1 MSARGAAAVLPPMGD
16 AARRFGLGLAVVAGG
31 AAIGTLATRSP
42 TLAVAAVVGLAFV
55 WVAFRNLAA
64 GLAFFVVL
72 TFFERLPGSP
82 TSGLTLLKAA
92 GFVLALAWLSAL
104 TSRRESAPLL
114 FRSHPWLAYAPVFFI
129 TWSLAST
136 LWAQDP
142 VSARFETGRLAQ
154 NALFFFI
161 VFTAISR
168 RQHLIWVLGA
178 YLGGAFLTA
187 VVGLA
192 GASSSEQFSPYAD
205 TSRLSGGI
213 SDPNELAAL
222 LVPAIVIGAFM
233 FAVTSLPLWRWLLGT
248 AVLVTSLALF
258 LTQSRG
264 GLLSLAVVV
273 LVTPFLA
280 GPVRLR
286 ALVVILCIAAIGIGY
301 YSLVAPP
308 QALSHVTKFS
318 VGSGTGREDLWRVSI
333 QMFENHPVAGVG
345 TGNFQVV
352 EPRYAL
358 RNINLPRVDLVVDT
372 PKVAHN
378 TYLHVL
384 TELGLVGIVAFGGML
399 LGALAIAWRAI
410 RTLARRGERRL
421 EILGRGV
428 LIGTIGMLAAYVFIT
443 AQYEKQLWLLL
454 GVCAALSTLARAG
467 ETAEG

>member
-1 MSARGAAAVLPPMGD
+1 MTARGATVALPPAGD
-16 AARRFGLGLAVVAGG
+16 AARGLGLVLGAILGG
-31 AAIGTLATRSP
+31 AVIGGLAVRSP

-82 TSGLTLLKAA
+82 TTGLTLVKAA
-92 GFVLALAWLSAL
+92 GFVLALAWIAAL
-104 TSRRESAPLL
+104 ASRRATVPLL
-114 FRSHPWLAYAPVFFI
+114 FRDHPWLAYAAVFFI
-129 TWSLAST
+129 TWSLSSM
-136 LWAQDP
+136 LWAADP
-142 VSARFETGRLAQ
+142 VSARFETTRLAQ
-154 NALFFFI
+154 NALFFVI

-168 RQHLIWVLGA
+168 SQHLIWVLGA
-178 YLGGAFLTA
+178 YLGGAVLTA

-213 SDPNELAAL
+213 SDPNELAAIL
-222 LVPAIVIGAFM
+222 IPAIVIGAFL
-233 FAVTSLPLWRWLLGT
+233 FAVTASPLWRWLLGSC
-248 AVLVTSLALF
+248 VLVTSLALF

-264 GLLSLAVVV
+264 GLLSLSVVV

-301 YSLVAPP
+301 YALVAPP

-333 QMFENHPVAGVG
+333 QMFKNHPFAGVG
-345 TGNFQVV
+345 TGNFQVI

-384 TELGLVGIVAFGGML
+384 TELGIVGIVAFGGML

-410 RTLARRGERRL
+410 HTLELRGERRL

-454 GVCAALSTLARAG
+454 GICAALSTLARAG
-467 ETAEG
+467 ETAES